1 MGFSAREVFQPFFY
15 WDSDGRLDLWILET
29 GKSTQ
34 GEWLM
39 VSWFSHGLRIV
50 YIIYSIYIY
59 VCMYVC
65 TYDIYIYVYICI
77 HMIYIYVYI
86 YTYDI
91 YIYMYIHTCMNV

>member
-50 YIIYSIYIY
+50 YIIYSIYI
-59 VCMYVC
+59 CMYVC
-65 TYDIYIYVYICI
+65 TYDIYIYVYIYI
-77 HMIYIYVYI
+77 HMIYIYI
-86 YTYDI
+86 HMI
-91 YIYMYIHTCMNV
+91 YIYIYVYIHTCMNV